1 MRHLRL
7 LLLSL
12 LALAI
17 AAPAASAQGPT
28 AIPLPGGGQAKITI
42 PAKKGKGKKKT
53 KAKTHLVE
61 VGIADQKKS
70 MFTDPRFISLG
81 LKTARRSVAWDT
93 FIPGHEWQIP
103 EVDEWLQAAR
113 ADGVRPLITFARSR
127 DASRIHL
134 IPTRAQW
141 LNGFKEFRKRY
152 PWVTDFVASNESNH
166 TPPTA
171 KKPELAASYYKDMR
185 LACRTC
191 RIAAATIN
199 ELPSKETKHT
209 KAWVKRFIKKAGHQ
223 PKYWA
228 LHNYYG
234 ANTFSTKGTKRFLKM
249 VKGQVWVTETGG
261 LVKRRS
267 GNFAGKVKMKE
278 GLAHSTKAWR
288 FIFDNMLT
296 LSPRLTK
303 VYLYHW
309 DSSSAT
315 DTWDSALVGY
325 DGRARGGL
333 AILKAKLSKR
343 RR

>member
-1 MRHLRL
+1 MRLLRL
-7 LLLSL
+7 LPLSL
-12 LALAI
+12 IALAI
-17 AAPAASAQGPT
+17 AVPSASAQTVVPM
-28 AIPLPGGGQAKITI
+28 PGGGQAKIKL
-42 PAKKGKGKKKT
+42 PATKGKGKKKT
-53 KAKTHLVE
+53 PARTHLVQ
-61 VGIADQKKS
+61 VGIADQKTS
-70 MFTDPRFISLG
+70 MFTDPRFLSLG

-93 FIPGHEWQIP
+93 FQYDWQIP
-103 EVDEWLQAAR
+103 EVDQWLQAAR
-113 ADGVRPLITFARSR
+113 AAGVKPIITFARSR
-127 DASRIHL
+127 EQSRIQL

-141 LNGFKEFRKRY
+141 LAGFKEFRKRY

-166 TPPTA
+166 TPPTV
-171 KKPELAASYYKDMR
+171 KRPELAASYYKDMR

-199 ELPSKETKHT
+199 ELPLKSQKPLKTST
-209 KAWVKRFIKKAGHQ
+209 WVKRFIKAARHQ

-234 ANTFSTKGTKRFLKM
+234 ANTFSTKGTKQFLKM

-267 GNFAGKVKMKE
+267 GNFAGKIKMRE

-296 LSPRLTK
+296 LSPRITK
-303 VYLYHW
+303 VFLYHW
-309 DSSSAT
+309 DSSSVT
-315 DTWDSALVGY
+315 DTWDSALVGS

-333 AILKAKLSKR
+333 AVLKAKLAR